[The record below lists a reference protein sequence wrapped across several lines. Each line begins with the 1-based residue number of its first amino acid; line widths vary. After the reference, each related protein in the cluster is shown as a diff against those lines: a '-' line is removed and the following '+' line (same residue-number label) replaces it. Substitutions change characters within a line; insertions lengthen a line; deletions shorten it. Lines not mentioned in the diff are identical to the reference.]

1 MLAPVMINSTASAS
15 TIVAPKTS
23 PRRAQYVCAA
33 SGPTGR
39 SRPLI
44 EASLG
49 STTWPRVEAR
59 RSGGSRWSYWA
70 RIVLH
75 LLRRSDGTFLASRS
89 DDEVGGARSQRAE
102 RAIRQSTVAQVS
114 TGVENRPLSSSRARA
129 AVGRILSWYA
139 TNARDL
145 PWRRTGAT
153 PWAIMVS
160 EFMLQQTPVERVRR
174 PWQAWLERWPT
185 PASLAAAAPGDAVRA
200 WGRLGYPRRAL
211 RLHQAAQMIMNDFDG
226 QVPEDREA
234 LLRLP
239 WVGSYTAA
247 AIQSFAYGRREMV
260 LDTNVRRLL
269 TRLTQG
275 VAYPSSA
282 PTGRERTLA
291 EQLAPRSPQ
300 RAARWAVASMELGA
314 TVCRARTPNCA
325 ACPVASLCAWREAGY
340 PAWEGAPRRAQ
351 AYQGTDR
358 QCRGA
363 LLAVLRSTHEP
374 IAGRE
379 LAQAWQDLEQ
389 RDRALAS
396 LVQDGLVVAIRNRWS
411 LPG

>member
-1 MLAPVMINSTASAS
+1 
-15 TIVAPKTS
+15 
-23 PRRAQYVCAA
+23 
-33 SGPTGR
+33 
-39 SRPLI
+39 
-44 EASLG
+44 
-49 STTWPRVEAR
+49 
-59 RSGGSRWSYWA
+59 
-70 RIVLH
+70 
-75 LLRRSDGTFLASRS
+75 
-89 DDEVGGARSQRAE
+89 
-102 RAIRQSTVAQVS
+102 
-114 TGVENRPLSSSRARA
+114 
-129 AVGRILSWYA
+129 
-139 TNARDL
+139 
-145 PWRRTGAT
+145 
-153 PWAIMVS
+153 MVS

-239 WVGSYTAA
+239 GVGSYTAA